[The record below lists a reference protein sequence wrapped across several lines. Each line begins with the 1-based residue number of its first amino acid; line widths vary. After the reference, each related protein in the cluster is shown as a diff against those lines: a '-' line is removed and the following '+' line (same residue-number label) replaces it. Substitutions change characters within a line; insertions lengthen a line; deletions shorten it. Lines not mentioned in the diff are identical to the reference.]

1 MSIEKN
7 DSYRGNTSE
16 QEALMRDYSL
26 KSIDTCYEKYGYW
39 ILHREN
45 ESAVLSH
52 DTGKLIPIDDSQANE
67 KRFFGN
73 IRVGEFYL
81 QSHDALVHYVAIHND
96 TYPDDIDAIGI
107 LNEDHIDFL
116 ERIPNGYPSRVYIIM
131 LASKATL
138 ILSGMLP
145 RKSVQQTKKE

>member
-1 MSIEKN
+1 MSIERNPSPQYTPEQKALI
-7 DSYRGNTSE
+7 GN
-16 QEALMRDYSL
+16 YSL

-45 ESAVLSH
+45 ENAVLSH
-52 DTGKLIPIDDSQANE
+52 DTRSLIPVDDSQTDE

-81 QSHDALVHYVAIHND
+81 RDHDALVHYVAIHND
-96 TYPDDIDAIGI
+96 TYPEDIDAIGI

-116 ERIPNGYPSRVYIIM
+116 ERIPNGYPSHTYIIM